1 MTFSGALTLT
11 DLNDY
16 ITPSQACIKPV
27 EQSNAPKPPAPGDAA
42 TEIRIDASGAY
53 YEVGQSVGSNAGSGR
68 STQKLQ
74 TAEITLNDCLACSG
88 CITSAESVLI
98 TLQSHAEVLSVLAA
112 NPSPGSQG
120 HRVPVLSI
128 APQSL
133 ASLAAALGPSSPS
146 PPSGSTPTPTPV
158 SLARMLSRVRAF
170 VTRTLGFAHVFDTT
184 FAREIVLRE
193 QAREF
198 FERKE
203 RAASGSGGGNGGSS
217 GALPMLSS
225 ACPGWVCY
233 AEKTHG
239 EMLPFIAATKSPQ
252 QVMGTLVKQW
262 LGPHYWDK
270 RPDEVYHVTVMPCYD
285 KKLEASRSDFYN
297 EQYATRD
304 VDCVLTTGELLL
316 LAQEHGV
323 DLSLPILDEDILPS
337 PTLPP
342 TSGTPVLPDLLTPPG
357 SSSGSYLYSLML
369 AIARTSPHPLTLES
383 KTVRSADYVE
393 HTLRDMSSGALVFR
407 GATCYGFRNLQ
418 NVVRRVGRAAGVQ
431 VGRGAAG
438 RLAGGLRSAA
448 TAAKRTTG
456 AAAAAA
462 TDGGGG
468 GAGTAAY
475 DYVEVMACP
484 GGCVGGG
491 GQLRAPDK
499 KKTASE
505 STSTSTSTHDAE
517 GLVRNWAADGVRAGA
532 NGGAESE
539 LGGQG
544 GQASSWSSRAWTRQV
559 ERAYWGGPAPAP
571 ELQLFSPTPTPTSPA
586 SPPLS
591 RSRSVEVGAELAQ
604 YGAPGGFR
612 ADSARPLAAGDRDAE
627 SESESERQRVV
638 VVEALVMRALRELCA
653 PAPGISQPQ
662 NQQRQEQQQQAD
674 VGRAAGEPASWEWW
688 RTGMMKV
695 MDETAEA
702 RRRGL
707 FRTQYRAVESEVV
720 GLGVKW

>member
-27 EQSNAPKPPAPGDAA
+27 EQSNAQNPRTPGDAA

-53 YEVGQSVGSNAGSGR
+53 YEVAQGTVSSGT
-68 STQKLQ
+68 SGHKLQ
-74 TAEITLNDCLACSG
+74 TAERLHHLR
-88 CITSAESVLI
+88 ESVLI

-112 NPSPGSQG
+112 NPSPGAPG

-133 ASLAAALGPSSPS
+133 ASLAAALGVPAPASSSHNKS
-146 PPSGSTPTPTPV
+146 PVP
-158 SLARMLSRVRAF
+158 LARMLSRVRAF
-170 VTRTLGFAHVFDTT
+170 ATRTLGFAHVFDTT

-193 QAREF
+193 HAREF

-203 RAASGSGGGNGGSS
+203 RAAAAASSKGNSGSS

-239 EMLPFIAATKSPQ
+239 EMLPFIATTKSPQ
-252 QVMGTLVKQW
+252 QVMGTLVKEW

-270 RPDEVYHVTVMPCYD
+270 HPDEVYHVTVMPCYD

-323 DLSLPILDEDILPS
+323 DLSLPVPDEDVPPS
-337 PTLPP
+337 VISTPTLTPA
-342 TSGTPVLPDLLTPPG
+342 TPVLPDLLTPSG
-357 SSSGSYLYSLML
+357 SSSGSYLHSLIL
-369 AIARTSPHPLTLES
+369 AIARTYPHPLTLES
-383 KTVRSADYVE
+383 KAVRSADYVE
-393 HTLRDMSSGALVFR
+393 HTLRDSSSGASVFR

-448 TAAKRTTG
+448 TGTG
-456 AAAAAA
+456 TGSAGA
-462 TDGGGG
+462 T
-468 GAGTAAY
+468 AY

-491 GQLRAPDK
+491 GQLRAPERK
-499 KKTASE
+499 VS
-505 STSTSTSTHDAE
+505 SPSPSMNDAE
-517 GLVRNWAADGVRAGA
+517 GLVRDWAADG
-532 NGGAESE
+532 
-539 LGGQG
+539 
-544 GQASSWSSRAWTRQV
+544 AS
-559 ERAYWGGPAPAP
+559 
-571 ELQLFSPTPTPTSPA
+571 
-586 SPPLS
+586 
-591 RSRSVEVGAELAQ
+591 
-604 YGAPGGFR
+604 
-612 ADSARPLAAGDRDAE
+612 AAGVSR
-627 SESESERQRVV
+627 
-638 VVEALVMRALRELCA
+638 
-653 PAPGISQPQ
+653 
-662 NQQRQEQQQQAD
+662 
-674 VGRAAGEPASWEWW
+674 
-688 RTGMMKV
+688 
-695 MDETAEA
+695 
-702 RRRGL
+702 
-707 FRTQYRAVESEVV
+707 
-720 GLGVKW
+720 